1 MVSAFAVGGLL
12 VAVGGAAAVVRDAN
26 RIGVTHPLAWA
37 GLVFA
42 SLATGAVVPVVAPSV
57 PLPGLLVMVVFG
69 PTLYM
74 LERDDSQHGGEPSDP
89 TTLPSQRVDSVED
102 ED

>member
-1 MVSAFAVGGLL
+1 MVSAFAVVGLL

-26 RIGVTHPLAWA
+26 RVGVNRPLAWA
-37 GLVFA
+37 SLVFA
-42 SLATGAVVPVVAPSV
+42 SVASGAVLPSIVPSV

-74 LERDDSQHGGEPSDP
+74 LERDDSKNGGAPSDP
-89 TTLPSQRVDSVED
+89 TTLPSQSVDSVED

>member
-1 MVSAFAVGGLL
+1 MVSAFTVVGVL

-26 RIGVTHPLAWA
+26 RVGVTRPYAWA
-37 GLVFA
+37 ALVFA
-42 SLATGAVVPVVAPSV
+42 SVASGAVLPTVVPDV

-69 PTLYM
+69 PTLYV
-74 LERDDSQHGGEPSDP
+74 LERDDSQHGDAPSDP